1 MAKKSK
7 QHTLKAKVAPAGHP
21 PRELAALL
29 QGERRCP
36 VVHTTDGEVL
46 VLGNAHAREVA
57 EDADLYSSQVS
68 THLQLPNGLDGEDH
82 ARFRGLIE
90 RYLEP
95 AAVEKREPEFRDVAR
110 DVIAEALPGLRAEVD
125 AVADLGAR
133 YAVRAMTTWL
143 GGPRDLEGRL
153 FAWVKENAAAT
164 RSGDTARTAAVAD
177 EFDRIITTVLGPRL
191 KEGAAHDDVTQQLI
205 TDTSLGRRLKKKE
218 IVSVLRNWT
227 GGDVSSM
234 ALCIGVILDRLAADT
249 VLQEHLRFGV
259 PDAEFTAIVDEL
271 LRLDREPRGGG
282 DAGGA
287 AGADPLDR
295 GEPGSGGLLRPGR
308 LRPGGQRGAQP
319 RVGRRAARVPGQ
331 AAVDRGD
338 PCLPQRTA
346 GDGRGVAG
354 GGGGDPGGAPDR
366 RVGAAAGDPREAV
379 TVYCSGGCW
388 PPRWENWRSSSAKRA
403 AMSAF
408 SRSRSFFAR
417 YSSVLRPEV
426 R

>member
-68 THLQLPNGLDGEDH
+68 THLQLPNGLDGEEH

-95 AAVEKREPEFRDVAR
+95 AVVEKREPEFRDVAR

-143 GGPRDLEGRL
+143 GWPRDLEGRL

-164 RSGDTARTAAVAD
+164 RSGDSARTAAVAD

-271 LRLDREPRGGG
+271 LRLDSPFVSNRRVTTRPASLGEVEMP
-282 DAGGA
+282 AGQRVRIHWTA
-287 AGADPLDR
+287 ANLDR
-295 GEPGSGGLLRPGR
+295 RPSPTGR
-308 LRPGGQRGAQP
+308 LRPEDN
-319 RVGRRAARVPGQ
+319 AARNLVWGAGPHVCPGKPLSIVEIRAFLSELLAT
-331 AAVDRGD
+331 AAVWPGAGEGTRAVHPIGGWER
-338 PCLPQRTA
+338 LP
-346 GDGRGVAG
+346 
-354 GGGGDPGGAPDR
+354 
-366 RVGAAAGDPREAV
+366 V
-379 TVYCSGGCW
+379 TL
-388 PPRWENWRSSSAKRA
+388 EK
-403 AMSAF
+403 
-408 SRSRSFFAR
+408 
-417 YSSVLRPEV
+417 L
-426 R
+426 

>member
-95 AAVEKREPEFRDVAR
+95 AVVEKREPEFRDVAR

-143 GGPRDLEGRL
+143 GWPRDLEGRL

-164 RSGDTARTAAVAD
+164 RSGDSARTAAVAD

-271 LRLDREPRGGG
+271 LRLDSPFVSNRRVTTRPASLGEVEMP
-282 DAGGA
+282 AGQRVRIHWTA
-287 AGADPLDR
+287 ANLDPEAFADPD
-295 GEPGSGGLLRPGR
+295 GYAPEDN
-308 LRPGGQRGAQP
+308 
-319 RVGRRAARVPGQ
+319 AARNLVWGAGPHVCPGKPLSIVEIRAFLSELLAT
-331 AAVDRGD
+331 AAVWPGAGEGTRAVHPIGGWER
-338 PCLPQRTA
+338 LP
-346 GDGRGVAG
+346 
-354 GGGGDPGGAPDR
+354 
-366 RVGAAAGDPREAV
+366 V
-379 TVYCSGGCW
+379 TL
-388 PPRWENWRSSSAKRA
+388 EK
-403 AMSAF
+403 
-408 SRSRSFFAR
+408 
-417 YSSVLRPEV
+417 L
-426 R
+426 